1 MRYLSLQQPYQECV
15 NLECLLKDAFRRLK
29 QARAEALLPSEEQ
42 DVLLVGSGFSAVLA
56 RHALQSALPMRAVF
70 DPSAALEP
78 DMLGGVE
85 ALPFEALEGRSA
97 GILLLAAAPA
107 NAAGL
112 MRRVDGITGRFAH
125 KVLLFSQ
132 DDAQNA
138 IEPPDNDG
146 WLRLNMSYRCVNFAV
161 NLSRRY
167 RPIPLDGKPA
177 GIAIMGKSLAGLLAR
192 MGLVKFGCGFAGFVE
207 AAQNASGARE
217 GALAQGCDLLV
228 AHAPHTFAGREREMC
243 AGLACRSA
251 QFLFR
256 PADAGIGAAERDGFT
271 GLRLLGAGEEGM
283 VFEAVSPA
291 GEPVCYKSYHE
302 PRDRSSLLAWTASLA
317 DAAPCLSW
325 MAEVRGVPDAGAA
338 QGVVSPGLEL
348 AHIPFMDETRDEVLR
363 SVAAYCLQTQAEH
376 VSRGRIPAT
385 MPGGIHAMCGR
396 DGGLRFVDVGNI
408 PPLLADGSLG
418 ELKNAVI
425 KGLAG
430 LAHETLF
437 CGRSWKIGNPAD
449 YAQAVAAR
457 LEQDGL
463 SLPSWYLDLLREVL
477 ALDAARFADLRTY
490 RELQQRHGLTRP
502 VLPAEV
508 AARAFSPALG
518 VPPAPTVTLG
528 GKIWFRECVYQT
540 FLYRA
545 GEVEPFGPTG
555 EKYGLIR
562 EVFEREVRG
571 AEYLDIGSNLGFFL
585 AKASLSGA
593 RRCTGIEKNL
603 DLQVQSRRMFAA
615 VNLSNV
621 DVCAMRVANGNPLP
635 GHDVITA
642 LAIIHHLYLIDGSF
656 PQLGDLVEYFARAA
670 RKSLIIEYV
679 HNPGYRERAQAAH
692 GRDFGDYSEEGLA
705 RELARRFSRVE
716 KLADVSD
723 TRAVYFASR
732 S

>member
-1 MRYLSLQQPYQECV
+1 M
-15 NLECLLKDAFRRLK
+15 
-29 QARAEALLPSEEQ
+29 
-42 DVLLVGSGFSAVLA
+42 
-56 RHALQSALPMRAVF
+56 
-70 DPSAALEP
+70 
-78 DMLGGVE
+78 
-85 ALPFEALEGRSA
+85 
-97 GILLLAAAPA
+97 
-107 NAAGL
+107 
-112 MRRVDGITGRFAH
+112 
-125 KVLLFSQ
+125 
-132 DDAQNA
+132 
-138 IEPPDNDG
+138 
-146 WLRLNMSYRCVNFAV
+146 
-161 NLSRRY
+161 
-167 RPIPLDGKPA
+167 
-177 GIAIMGKSLAGLLAR
+177 
-192 MGLVKFGCGFAGFVE
+192 
-207 AAQNASGARE
+207 
-217 GALAQGCDLLV
+217 
-228 AHAPHTFAGREREMC
+228 
-243 AGLACRSA
+243 
-251 QFLFR
+251 
-256 PADAGIGAAERDGFT
+256 
-271 GLRLLGAGEEGM
+271 
-283 VFEAVSPA
+283 
-291 GEPVCYKSYHE
+291 
-302 PRDRSSLLAWTASLA
+302 
-317 DAAPCLSW
+317 
-325 MAEVRGVPDAGAA
+325 PDAGAA

-363 SVAAYCLQTQAEH
+363 PVAAYCLQTQAEH

-408 PPLLADGSLG
+408 PPLLADGSFG

-449 YAQAVAAR
+449 SAQAVAVR
-457 LEQDGL
+457 LEQGGL
-463 SLPSWYLDLLREVL
+463 ALPPWYLDMLREVL
-477 ALDAARFADLRTY
+477 ALDAARFSDPRTY
-490 RELQQRHGLTRP
+490 QELQQRHGLTRP

-518 VPPAPTVTLG
+518 VPPAPTVRLD
-528 GKIWFRECVYQT
+528 GKTWFRECLYQT

-562 EVFEREVRG
+562 DVFEKEVRG

-585 AKASLSGA
+585 AKAALSGA

-603 DLQVQSRRMFAA
+603 DLQVQSRRMFAT

-621 DVCAMRVANGNPLP
+621 DVCAMRVANGSPLP

-642 LAIIHHLYLIDGSF
+642 PAIIHHLYLIDGSF
-656 PQLGDLVEYFARAA
+656 PRLGDLVESFARAA

-705 RELARRFSRVE
+705 QELARRFSYVE

-723 TRAVYFASR
+723 TRAIYFAAR